1 MVTDESLCPCQC
13 QGKGGEHKNCGG
25 PAGEGV
31 DWNGQQ
37 GWTAEGVC
45 EPHQPDIR
53 SQSFGD
59 CEFACLPCNH
69 NLW

>member
-1 MVTDESLCPCQC
+1 MSLCVPASVREKEESIKTVEDLLE
-13 QGKGGEHKNCGG
+13 KGLIEMANKDEQLKVC
-25 PAGEGV
+25 
-31 DWNGQQ
+31 
-37 GWTAEGVC
+37 VC